1 MVSFQYQA
9 LGVYAG
15 AAGVHV
21 VQVCHHDVMCSW
33 TLKGVADHKKVLQF
47 ELDGVLHCN
56 AAFAISGPA
65 LLILM

>member
-1 MVSFQYQA
+1 M
-9 LGVYAG
+9 
-15 AAGVHV
+15 